1 MKALQHAKLNLRD
14 ADAQL
19 YDSVGI
25 RVLVSTPKAHEERG
39 RVERKIRTI
48 REMLE
53 KTGVQTN
60 VSMTVIQWETTFAK
74 IASTIDDLPLAK
86 GNPSTVSNVGFEILT
101 ANRIK
106 LGRNN
111 QRSMEGAGI
120 ELDMSGNL
128 VSLLKQN
135 REVYHTWYTLFIENI
150 HMLTMKANKWNKT
163 DKLPAVDDVVLFT
176 MTDGG
181 VGKNEMTWKLGNI
194 VSTEPRKLK
203 ISYFS
208 NVNHA
213 ETVKLSEVI
222 RNPRNVSVV
231 CSADELFV
239 NTKDHYNGL
248 FKQ

>member
-1 MKALQHAKLNLRD
+1 
-14 ADAQL
+14 
-19 YDSVGI
+19 
-25 RVLVSTPKAHEERG
+25 
-39 RVERKIRTI
+39 
-48 REMLE
+48 
-53 KTGVQTN
+53 
-60 VSMTVIQWETTFAK
+60 
-74 IASTIDDLPLAK
+74 
-86 GNPSTVSNVGFEILT
+86 
-101 ANRIK
+101 
-106 LGRNN
+106 
-111 QRSMEGAGI
+111 MEGAGI

-163 DKLPAVDDVVLFT
+163 DKLPAVGDVVLFT

-181 VGKNEMTWKLGNI
+181 VGKNEMIWKLGKI

-203 ISYFS
+203 IFYFS

-239 NTKDHYNGL
+239 NTKYHYNGL